1 MAKPIYL
8 QLTKPCTE
16 RWDKMTP
23 TQQGA
28 YCSSCNKQV
37 IDLTAK
43 TENEIYE
50 LVTQHNGEMCA
61 RLTKQQLN
69 TPIRKSELVNG
80 WFNWRAIAAS
90 LGALL
95 AFEKTKAA
103 TTGDSIT
110 VAAYDHTRT
119 NKTEPDTTPVK
130 PNTIT
135 GIVVDSETNEPL
147 KYATVFI
154 KDLHISTVTDSNGV
168 FTIEN
173 ASLYKDQTL
182 QIRHLTH
189 VDVEVAVNEFIPGS
203 KIRMVW
209 EYIDVSEL
217 GTVTYLYGNPFL
229 DQGVGP
235 PPPDLTA
242 VPYYDRPR
250 KNKKQR
256 TKQ

>member
-16 RWDKMTP
+16 RWDNMTP

-28 YCSSCNKQV
+28 YCSSCQKQV

-50 LVTQHNGEMCA
+50 LVTQHNGEICA

-95 AFEKTKAA
+95 TFEKTKAA
-103 TTGDSIT
+103 TNGDSIT
-110 VAAYDHTRT
+110 VAAYDHTQA
-119 NKTEPDTTPVK
+119 NITELDTIPVRS
-130 PNTIT
+130 NTIT
-135 GIVVDSETNEPL
+135 GIVVDSATNEPI
-147 KYATVFI
+147 YSATVI
-154 KDLHISTVTDSNGV
+154 LQSAHTGVVTDLEGV

-173 ASLYKDQTL
+173 TSAYKDDTL
-182 QIRHLTH
+182 IIRYLGYKDVKMALNQFISGSTIFLKEDIVDIQIVVVCGGIGASYR
-189 VDVEVAVNEFIPGS
+189 
-203 KIRMVW
+203 
-209 EYIDVSEL
+209 
-217 GTVTYLYGNPFL
+217 NPL
-229 DQGVGP
+229 EEEIGP
-235 PPPDLTA
+235 ALDLT
-242 VPYYDRPR
+242 PLLYRDRPR
-250 KNKKQR
+250 KNKKHR
-256 TKQ
+256 K

>member
-61 RLTKQQLN
+61 RLTQQQLN

-95 AFEKTKAA
+95 AFEKTQAA
-103 TTGDSIT
+103 GTSDSTTVT
-110 VAAYDHTRT
+110 VSDHTQT
-119 NKTEPDTTPVK
+119 NKTEPDTIPVK

-135 GIVVDSETNEPL
+135 GIVVDSATNEPL
-147 KYATVFI
+147 GWALLHLENAQKDFFTDDNGFFVIDNATSHQDDTITISLTTYKTVTIPVNQFISGSAIFLNENVMYLTVFVGGI
-154 KDLHISTVTDSNGV
+154 GAT
-168 FTIEN
+168 
-173 ASLYKDQTL
+173 
-182 QIRHLTH
+182 
-189 VDVEVAVNEFIPGS
+189 
-203 KIRMVW
+203 
-209 EYIDVSEL
+209 YI
-217 GTVTYLYGNPFL
+217 NPL
-229 DQGVGP
+229 EAEIGP
-235 PPPDLTA
+235 ALDLTPI
-242 VPYYDRPR
+242 VYRDKPR
-250 KNKKQR
+250 KNKKHR

>member
-1 MAKPIYL
+1 MAKSIYL

-16 RWDKMTP
+16 RWDKMIP

-95 AFEKTKAA
+95 AVEKAQASTSDS
-103 TTGDSIT
+103 TTIAIHNPSRANAI
-110 VAAYDHTRT
+110 
-119 NKTEPDTTPVK
+119 EIDTLPVK
-130 PNTIT
+130 PDILT
-135 GIVVDSETNEPL
+135 GTVVDSATNEPL
-147 KYATVFI
+147 KYATAFI

-256 TKQ
+256 K

>member
-1 MAKPIYL
+1 MANSIYL
-8 QLTKPCTE
+8 QLTQPCTE
-16 RWDKMTP
+16 RWDNMTP

-95 AFEKTKAA
+95 AVEKAQAGTSDS
-103 TTGDSIT
+103 TTVT
-110 VAAYDHTRT
+110 VFDHTRA
-119 NKTEPDTTPVK
+119 NITEPDTIQVK

-135 GIVVDSETNEPL
+135 GIVVEDETNQPI
-147 KYATVFI
+147 YSANVVI
-154 KDLHISTVTDSNGV
+154 KGTTIGAVTDIEGV
-168 FTIEN
+168 FNIEN
-173 ASLYKDQTL
+173 ANLYKDKIL
-182 QIRHLTH
+182 VIRS
-189 VDVEVAVNEFIPGS
+189 VGRKEAEVAVNQFLSGSTIRLHPKEFNYYS
-203 KIRMVW
+203 
-209 EYIDVSEL
+209 D
-217 GTVTYLYGNPFL
+217 YGILSYSYNPL
-229 DQGVGP
+229 EEEIGP
-235 PPPDLTA
+235 ALDLT
-242 VPYYDRPR
+242 PLLYRERPR
-250 KNKKQR
+250 KNKKHR
-256 TKQ
+256 K